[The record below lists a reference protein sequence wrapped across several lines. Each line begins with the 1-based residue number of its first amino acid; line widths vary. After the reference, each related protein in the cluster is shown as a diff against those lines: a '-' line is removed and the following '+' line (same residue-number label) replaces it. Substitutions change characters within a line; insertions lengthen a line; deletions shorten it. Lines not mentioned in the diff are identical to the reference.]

1 MKKFLQRALS
11 LLPLV
16 FLSGCSGE
24 GTANWLSGAN
34 LSPAMLL
41 ILQVVC
47 LVSMVFGLFSL
58 FIYIIPGLTIIWL
71 TVLVYGLITGAST
84 EALIFFGIITT
95 LMLFGNSLDQ
105 LLMGSRVRKYGA
117 KWSSIIL
124 SMLAAFIFSILFP
137 PFGGLIAAL
146 IVLFTLEYIRLRDLR
161 QAGGSTREMA
171 IGCATALIARFGI
184 GLLMIGVWGL
194 WVWYSGALP
203 F

>member
-1 MKKFLQRALS
+1 MKKFFQRGSS

-16 FLSGCSGE
+16 FLSGCGGE
-24 GTANWLSGAN
+24 GTANWLSGAS

-41 ILQVVC
+41 ILQVVS
-47 LVSMVFGLFSL
+47 LVLMVFGLFSL
-58 FIYIIPGLTIIWL
+58 IIYIIPGLTVIWL
-71 TVLVYGLITGAST
+71 TALVYGLITGVST

-105 LLMGSRVRKYGA
+105 LLMGARARKNGA
-117 KWSSIIL
+117 KWGSIIL
-124 SMLAAFIFSILFP
+124 SMLAAFIFSLLFP
-137 PFGGLIAAL
+137 PFGGIIAAL
-146 IVLFTLEYIRLRDLR
+146 IVLFTLEYIRLRDIR

-171 IGCATALIARFGI
+171 IGCATALIARFGV

-194 WVWYSGALP
+194 WVWRSGTLP